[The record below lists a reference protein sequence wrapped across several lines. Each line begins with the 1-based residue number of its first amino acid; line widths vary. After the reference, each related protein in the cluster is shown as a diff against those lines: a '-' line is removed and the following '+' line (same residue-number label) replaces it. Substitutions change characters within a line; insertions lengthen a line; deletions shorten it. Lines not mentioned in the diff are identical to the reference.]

1 MSNLLSASDLCLIP
15 SLLEAVSLSALE
27 SLACATPVLA
37 TNVGGLPEVI
47 IEDKTGWLINPKSS
61 EEIGSNLQALVRM
74 DREILKQMGLAGRG
88 MVENKYSWESVAK
101 RVSIRYEEQ
110 DLG

>member
-1 MSNLLSASDLCLIP
+1 
-15 SLLEAVSLSALE
+15 
-27 SLACATPVLA
+27 
-37 TNVGGLPEVI
+37 
-47 IEDKTGWLINPKSS
+47 
-61 EEIGSNLQALVRM
+61 
-74 DREILKQMGLAGRG
+74 MGLAGRG